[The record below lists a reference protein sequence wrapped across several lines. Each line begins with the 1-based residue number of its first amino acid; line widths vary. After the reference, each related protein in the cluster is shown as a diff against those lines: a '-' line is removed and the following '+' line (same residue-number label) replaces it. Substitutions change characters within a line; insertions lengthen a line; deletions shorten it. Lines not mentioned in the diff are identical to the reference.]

1 MFSFYTKHP
10 LSIQWWFLK
19 LLAWATTPRT
29 QGPRESTD
37 FATNFQCVKYC
48 KVPYSSSPV
57 IPQKRS
63 AKVFKNR
70 LIPVSSWDFHGFS
83 RLSTV
88 PLGVHGWPCRGMGFT
103 TCHEV
108 TKAKQPVAVVGE
120 KGIAK
125 MEAAVT
131 TWLLVD
137 RLDSGVTSLEMIVN
151 QQTDVIWL

>member
-29 QGPRESTD
+29 QGTRESTD

-57 IPQKRS
+57 SPQKRS

-88 PLGVHGWPCRGMGFT
+88 HWGYTVDPAVAWGSPP
-103 TCHEV
+103 V
-108 TKAKQPVAVVGE
+108 TKSRRPNNPWQWSVRKASPKWRPRQ
-120 KGIAK
+120 
-125 MEAAVT
+125 
-131 TWLLVD
+131 
-137 RLDSGVTSLEMIVN
+137 RLDC
-151 QQTDVIWL
+151 WLIGWILGLPAWRW